1 MNFRPLAKLLIVLA
15 SLCLAGSSRAQTVLT
30 TNNVIFNFAAIMP
43 SPSKVTR
50 IEISTVQPIIANGIA
65 YSTQPAA
72 LTRYNDLTQITN
84 GYAIFTNLLCGM
96 ACTVKV
102 SDNYSSITTNFTI
115 TPPLYLDANGNVVGF
130 YYIGPYV
137 RGIGQSY
144 VNRVTTNY
152 DLTVPIANG
161 TNTVIRTAGGTNH
174 VD

>member
-1 MNFRPLAKLLIVLA
+1 MRFLAKILVLA
-15 SLCLAGSSRAQTVLT
+15 SAVCLALPSSAQTVLT

-102 SDNYSSITTNFTI
+102 DRKS
-115 TPPLYLDANGNVVGF
+115 VVQGK
-130 YYIGPYV
+130 
-137 RGIGQSY
+137 S
-144 VNRVTTNY
+144 
-152 DLTVPIANG
+152 
-161 TNTVIRTAGGTNH
+161 
-174 VD
+174 